1 MTEETSVKTKP
12 PKKKKRWYSPGK
24 IILYLI
30 VLIILVLAA
39 MYFRVPQKIGLI
51 KNHAEQ
57 LFTMTPDRDK
67 AAAVMAD
74 LQAAGL
80 NTQGVEVYVL
90 PVKGTND
97 NVAMVVLDAS
107 KGFNFTGSGSAD
119 PVKDFLLVASKAQQ
133 QGINRAA
140 VAYYDE
146 KGKPL
151 ATATLPTDAA
161 AAYSQGKMTDR
172 QLMEKVD
179 VGTGDIWGFIS
190 AVREQLK

>member
-1 MTEETSVKTKP
+1 MTEDTKAKIKP

-24 IILYLI
+24 IILYLF
-30 VLIILVLAA
+30 VLIIIVAAA
-39 MYFRVPQKIGLI
+39 MYFRVPQKIGLV
-51 KNHAEQ
+51 KSPADK
-57 LFTMTPDRDK
+57 LFNVTPDREK

-80 NTQGVEVYVL
+80 NTQGVEVYIL

-107 KGFNFTGSGSAD
+107 KGFSFNSTGSPD
-119 PVKDFLLVASKAQQ
+119 PVKDFLAVLINAQK
-133 QGINRAA
+133 QGINRAG

-146 KGKPL
+146 NGKNL
-151 ATATLPTDAA
+151 VTATLPTEAA
-161 AAYSQGKMTDR
+161 LAYSQGKISNR

-179 VGTGDIWGFIS
+179 VGTDNIWGFIS
-190 AVREQLK
+190 TVQGQLK